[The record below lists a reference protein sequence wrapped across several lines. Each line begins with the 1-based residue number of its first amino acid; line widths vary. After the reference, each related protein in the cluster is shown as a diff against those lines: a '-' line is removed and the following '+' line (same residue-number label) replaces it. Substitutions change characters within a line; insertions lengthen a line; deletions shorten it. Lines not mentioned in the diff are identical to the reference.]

1 MRFSIFLFV
10 FVFFFPPDVD
20 FVLFCFSGG
29 VRVFV
34 VGFFLVVVFYFFEG
48 RSMWGR
54 YGGEGKGTD
63 RTKLGKAMSSPQTRR
78 FP

>member
-34 VGFFLVVVFYFFEG
+34 VGFFWWLFFIFLKEG
-48 RSMWGR
+48 VCGAGMG
-54 YGGEGKGTD
+54 GKG
-63 RTKLGKAMSSPQTRR
+63 REQTVQNWVKQ
-78 FP
+78 